1 MINLP
6 EIHSPRLILREVS
19 PDLVSQLFGRYTEQ
33 EIYEA
38 LGFQHQA
45 EWALFRLRYQRNQL
59 HNHRISYCNWL
70 LADPAT
76 GWLIGDCG
84 FHTWWRQYR
93 FAEMSYAIWD
103 EDWHRQGLA
112 SEAIATV
119 LPFGFGEMGLER
131 VEAFVNPENEASI
144 YLLRKFGFQEKG
156 LLHSRFYNAA
166 DLQDTL
172 VFSLLRQDFSGFSDD
187 FP

>member
-1 MINLP
+1 MIDLP
-6 EIHSPRLILREVS
+6 EIRSPRLILREVS
-19 PDLVSQLFGRYTEQ
+19 PALVSQLFEGYTHQ
-33 EIYEA
+33 EISEA

-45 EWALFRLRYQRNQL
+45 EWELFQLRYQRYQL

-84 FHTWWRQYR
+84 FHTWWRQHR

-103 EDWHRQGLA
+103 EDRRRQGLA

-119 LPFGFGEMGLER
+119 LPIGFGPMGLER

-144 YLLRKFGFQEKG
+144 HLLRKFGFKEEG
-156 LLHSRFYNAA
+156 LLHSRFYNGV
-166 DLQDTL
+166 DMQDTL
-172 VFSLLRQDFSGFSDD
+172 VFALLRQDFSGFSL
-187 FP
+187 